1 MVLEQVGMGAGALEN
16 NLLRR
21 FVNFIDKHPVTLNMT
36 FKRLFPFSMQRM
48 VFTLRR
54 QRLFVDDHT
63 HYFNEFVHILMTFFG
78 SGKFLFELSGTERFK
93 HKLTSQFLK
102 QFLKRI
108 APLGGNLAPEHGVAF
123 LNRGDGLG
131 VGHIVFGGA
140 EGAFVARQAG
150 VANCIG
156 DGERVVVSI
165 ERCRGK
171 GNNNPP
177 RRNFGGNVNYEPV
190 VGRYFNRL
198 FNGHAVSI
206 A

>member
-16 NLLRR
+16 NLLSR
-21 FVNFIDKHPVTLNMT
+21 FVNFIDKHPVALDMT

-54 QRLFVDDHT
+54 QDLFIDDHT
-63 HYFNEFVHILMTFFG
+63 HYFNKFVHILMTFFG
-78 SGKFLFELSGTERFK
+78 SGKFLFELCGTERFK
-93 HKLTSQFLK
+93 HKSASQFLK

-108 APLGGNLAPEHGVAF
+108 APLGGNLPPEHGIAF

-131 VGHIVFGGA
+131 VRHIVFGDADGA
-140 EGAFVARQAG
+140 YAV
-150 VANCIG
+150 
-156 DGERVVVSI
+156 RVKSVFGNLVRPLVYS
-165 ERCRGK
+165 RSK
-171 GNNNPP
+171 GNNSSP
-177 RRNFGGNVNYEPV
+177 RRYFGRNVNDEPV

-198 FNGHAVSI
+198 FNGHVVSI